1 MNVLRQSPPLDILF
15 FAACVSGIGNWIT
28 TMALFA
34 LLIFRRAVGSNQ
46 VVACFWPRLARC

>member
-1 MNVLRQSPPLDILF
+1 MNVLRQNPPLDILF